1 MTDAEATVWWCNAAK
16 VFDKYIKRGAP
27 MELSLES
34 ALRNQIVTNIDKAG
48 HGLFDEAQNAVF
60 HSMLLEVGPTCQ
72 HRPLR
77 MSYMQDYRPWNGGDV
92 TGPRPRMYR
101 QSTVHGLTYMSNVWT
116 TRRTGRSSR

>member
-1 MTDAEATVWWCNAAK
+1 VTDAEATVCCCNASQ

-60 HSMLLEVGPTCQ
+60 HSMLLEVGPRCQ
-72 HRPLR
+72 HRSLR
-77 MSYMQDYRPWNGGDV
+77 IS
-92 TGPRPRMYR
+92 
-101 QSTVHGLTYMSNVWT
+101 
-116 TRRTGRSSR
+116 